1 MKITL
6 NKEDKALIASIEGR
20 LDAATSSEMETQLNE
35 AIEKEQ
41 SSVLL
46 DLASLDYIS
55 SAGLRVILS
64 VAKNVKTSGKTF
76 VLCSL
81 QDSVKQI
88 FEISGFV
95 GILNIATDKEAALS
109 QM

>member
-1 MKITL
+1 MNITIH
-6 NKEDKALIASIEGR
+6 KEDKALIASIEGR
-20 LDAATSSEMETQLNE
+20 LDAATSSDMETQLTE
-35 AIEKEQ
+35 AIRKEP

-46 DLASLDYIS
+46 DLAHLEYIS

-64 VAKNVKTSGKTF
+64 LAKNVKTSGKTF
-76 VLCSL
+76 MLCSL
-81 QDSVKQI
+81 QDSVEQI

-95 GILNIATDKEAALS
+95 GILNISADKETALS